1 MKKILVLDK
10 KKKMDK
16 MNESVPEILKIHD
29 EKYRETYWNID
40 KNKRNLLIYKFS
52 WVKISKKNQ
61 EWYKNFYVKVKARR
75 KIS

>member
-52 WVKISKKNQ
+52 
-61 EWYKNFYVKVKARR
+61 
-75 KIS
+75 

>member
-1 MKKILVLDK
+1 MKIKL
-10 KKKMDK
+10 
-16 MNESVPEILKIHD
+16 MNMVKIHD

-40 KNKRNLLIYKFS
+40 KNKTNLLIYKFS